1 MADPFSILVANL
13 NALGFFGFLL
23 PWIFMF
29 AVTYGL
35 LAKAKFFED
44 TKIVGVISLVLAFFV
59 VGFGGPWLAGF
70 FVNLFGYAAVIIAGL
85 LVIVLFITMS
95 GGSVGKFFDNIRK
108 IELILDSEKDKRYS
122 AEMIVSATRGQVLV
136 CHTSDQSATA
146 ALDVVLD
153 KMERQLTR
161 FKEKLREKHN
171 GDAAR
176 KGASRVETEP
186 ATGDSFG
193 DLWW

>member
-23 PWIFMF
+23 QWIFMF

-70 FVNLFGYAAVIIAGL
+70 FVNLFGYAAIIIAGL

-95 GGSVGKFFDNIRK
+95 GGSIGKFFDNK
-108 IELILDSEKDKRYS
+108 GVAAILVGIGI
-122 AEMIVSATRGQVLV
+122 IVFFIAMGGFSVV
-136 CHTSDQSATA
+136 VSDAVIGIIFIIIIMAIAVYFIAGNS
-146 ALDVVLD
+146 
-153 KMERQLTR
+153 K
-161 FKEKLREKHN
+161 
-171 GDAAR
+171 
-176 KGASRVETEP
+176 
-186 ATGDSFG
+186 
-193 DLWW
+193 